1 MPILTVSMSG
11 LIPQHFIDDLIARVD
26 IIEVLGNRIQL
37 KKAGKEFKSVCPF
50 HDDSNPSLTIS
61 PAKGFYH
68 CFSCGA
74 HGTAVGFLMNYEHL
88 SFVEAIESLASSL
101 GVEIPYEK
109 NQQPI
114 KKNNNLFDLLEK
126 IQAHYQLELKNEK
139 KAIEYLKNRGITGK
153 IAKRFN
159 VGYAPSGWRNI
170 LDEFGKSSTEIDK
183 LTTLGLVIPKDN
195 NNHYDRF
202 RERIMFPIR
211 DSRGRFIGFGGRI
224 LTQDQPKYLNSPETP
239 LFHKGRELYGLYEC
253 QQALRKIERLVVVE
267 GYMDVI
273 SLAQHGVDYAVAS
286 MGTATTDDHFNRLFR
301 LTDYVY
307 FCFDGDQAGLDA
319 AWRALKNALPHI
331 REGRQIKF
339 VFLPENDD
347 PDTFIKKNS
356 AAIFE
361 KELNNGKDLSDFLI
375 EKLSKDIDVKSIDG
389 KARLAEKAKPL
400 ISKIPAG
407 IFKELIIDKLSESVS
422 LSSKKLKSIINQHE
436 SNALKKNI
444 IKNKKT
450 FTNNTLKNNK
460 EKPSIVKKA
469 ITLILNYPAIG
480 REAELSLIE
489 KNTKPGIEILKKLI
503 QTIKK
508 KPEINT
514 AGLIELW
521 RNDPEGKFLG
531 QLAIS
536 ELPVND
542 EFNTQAE
549 LNDCLLQLNKSYIK
563 ARITNLINK
572 QHEGEFSIEEK
583 KELKELIKTKK

>member
-1 MPILTVSMSG
+1 MSG

-26 IIEVLGNRIQL
+26 IVEVMGNRIQL

-88 SFVEAIESLASSL
+88 SFVEAIESLASNL
-101 GVEIPYEK
+101 GIEIPYEK

-126 IQAHYQLELKNEK
+126 IQAHYQLELKNDK
-139 KAIEYLKNRGITGK
+139 SAINYLKNRGITGK

-159 VGYAPSGWRNI
+159 IGYAPSGWRNI
-170 LDEFGKSSTEIDK
+170 LDSFGTSSTEIEK
-183 LTTLGLVIPKDN
+183 LITLGLVIPKDS
-195 NNHYDRF
+195 NHYDRF
-202 RERIMFPIR
+202 RERVMFPIR
-211 DSRGRFIGFGGRI
+211 DNRGRFIGFGGRI
-224 LTQDQPKYLNSPETP
+224 LNQDQPKYLNSPETP

-273 SLAQHGVDYAVAS
+273 SLAQHGIDYAVAS

-301 LTDYVY
+301 LTDYIY

-319 AWRALKNALPHI
+319 AWRALNNALKHI

-356 AAIFE
+356 ASIFE

-375 EKLSKDIDVKSIDG
+375 EKLAEDIDIKSIDG

-400 ISKIPAG
+400 ISIIPDG
-407 IFKELIIDKLSESVS
+407 IFKELIVNKLSESVG
-422 LSSKKLKSIINQHE
+422 LSAKKLASLISEH
-436 SNALKKNI
+436 KKNNLKI
-444 IKNKKT
+444 ATEQKQRIFNNKVQNNKK
-450 FTNNTLKNNK
+450 
-460 EKPSIVKKA
+460 EKTSITKKA
-469 ITLILNYPAIG
+469 ITLILNYPPIG
-480 REAELSLIE
+480 RQADLNLIE
-489 KNTKPGIEILKKLI
+489 KNIEPGTEILKKLI
-503 QTIKK
+503 QTIQK
-508 KPEINT
+508 KPDINT
-514 AGLIELW
+514 AGLIEYW
-521 RNDPEGKFLG
+521 RNDAEGKFLG
-531 QLAIS
+531 QLAS
-536 ELPVND
+536 KELPGND
-542 EFNTQAE
+542 EFNAQAE
-549 LNDCLLQLNKSYIK
+549 LNDCLTQLNKSYTK
-563 ARITNLINK
+563 TRVTSLINK
-572 QHEGEFSIEEK
+572 QRNENLSNDEK
-583 KELKELIKTKK
+583 KELNILINSRK

>member
-1 MPILTVSMSG
+1 MSG

-26 IIEVLGNRIQL
+26 IVEVMGNRIQL

-61 PAKGFYH
+61 PVKGFYH

-88 SFVEAIESLASSL
+88 SFVEAIESLASNL
-101 GVEIPYEK
+101 GIEIPYEK

-114 KKNNNLFDLLEK
+114 KKNNNLFDLLER
-126 IQAHYQLELKNEK
+126 IQAHYQLELKNDET
-139 KAIEYLKNRGITGK
+139 AIEYLKNRGITGK

-159 VGYAPSGWRNI
+159 IGYAPSGWRNI
-170 LDEFGKSSTEIDK
+170 MDSFGKSSTEIEK

-224 LTQDQPKYLNSPETP
+224 LNQDQPKYLNSPETP

-273 SLAQHGVDYAVAS
+273 SLAQHGIDYAVAS

-301 LTDYVY
+301 LTAYISL
-307 FCFDGDQAGLDA
+307 CFDGDQAGLDA
-319 AWRALKNALPHI
+319 AWRALNNALKHI

-361 KELNNGKDLSDFLI
+361 KELDNGKDLSDFLI
-375 EKLSKDIDVKSIDG
+375 DKLTIDIDIKSIDG
-389 KARLAEKAKPL
+389 RARLAEQAKPL
-400 ISKIPAG
+400 ISVIPEG
-407 IFKELIIDKLSESVS
+407 IFKELIIDKLSQSVG
-422 LSSKKLKSIINQHE
+422 LSSKKLTSLITEHKNTSLKMAAEQKQRIFNQ
-436 SNALKKNI
+436 KI
-444 IKNKKT
+444 IKNKK
-450 FTNNTLKNNK
+450 
-460 EKPSIVKKA
+460 EKTSITKKA
-469 ITLILNYPAIG
+469 ITLILNYPSIG
-480 REAELSLIE
+480 REAKLNLIE
-489 KNTKPGIEILKKLI
+489 KNNEPGTEILRKLI
-503 QTIKK
+503 QTIQKK
-508 KPEINT
+508 SDINT
-514 AGLIELW
+514 AGLIEFW

-531 QLAIS
+531 QLATK
-536 ELPVND
+536 ELPKND
-542 EFNTQAE
+542 EFNAQAE
-549 LNDCLLQLNKSYIK
+549 LNDCLIQLNKSYIK
-563 ARITNLINK
+563 TRITSLINK
-572 QHEGEFSIEEK
+572 QRNEDLSGDEK
-583 KELKELIKTKK
+583 KELNGLINSRKS

>member
-1 MPILTVSMSG
+1 MSG

-26 IIEVLGNRIQL
+26 IVEVMGNRIQL

-61 PAKGFYH
+61 PVKGFYH

-88 SFVEAIESLASSL
+88 SFVEAIESLASNL
-101 GVEIPYEK
+101 GIEIPYEK

-114 KKNNNLFDLLEK
+114 KKNNNLFDLLER
-126 IQAHYQLELKNEK
+126 IQAHYQLELKNDEP
-139 KAIEYLKNRGITGK
+139 AIEYLKNRGITGK

-170 LDEFGKSSTEIDK
+170 MDSFGKSSTEIEK

-211 DSRGRFIGFGGRI
+211 DNRGRFIGFGGRI
-224 LTQDQPKYLNSPETP
+224 LNQDQPKYLNSPETP

-273 SLAQHGVDYAVAS
+273 SLAQHGIDYAVAS

-301 LTDYVY
+301 LTDYIY

-319 AWRALKNALPHI
+319 AWRALNNALKHI

-361 KELNNGKDLSDFLI
+361 KELDNGKDLSDFLI
-375 EKLSKDIDVKSIDG
+375 DKLTKDIDIKSIDG
-389 KARLAEKAKPL
+389 RARLAEQAKPL
-400 ISKIPAG
+400 ISVIPEG
-407 IFKELIIDKLSESVS
+407 IFKELIIDKLSQSVG
-422 LSSKKLKSIINQHE
+422 LSSKKLTSLITEHKNKSLKIAVEQKQRIFNQ
-436 SNALKKNI
+436 KI
-444 IKNKKT
+444 IKNKK
-450 FTNNTLKNNK
+450 
-460 EKPSIVKKA
+460 EKTSITKKA
-469 ITLILNYPAIG
+469 ITLILNYPSIG
-480 REAELSLIE
+480 REAKLNLIE
-489 KNTKPGIEILKKLI
+489 KNNEPGTEILRKLI
-503 QTIKK
+503 QTIQK
-508 KPEINT
+508 KPDINT
-514 AGLIELW
+514 AGLIEFW
-521 RNDPEGKFLG
+521 RNDSEGKFLG
-531 QLAIS
+531 QLAS
-536 ELPVND
+536 KELPKND
-542 EFNTQAE
+542 EFNAQAE
-549 LNDCLLQLNKSYIK
+549 MNDCLIQLNKSYIK
-563 ARITNLINK
+563 TRITSLIDKQRNEDLSSDERKELNELINSRK
-572 QHEGEFSIEEK
+572 S
-583 KELKELIKTKK
+583 

>member
-1 MPILTVSMSG
+1 MSG

-26 IIEVLGNRIQL
+26 IVEVMGNRIQL

-88 SFVEAIESLASSL
+88 SFVEAIESLASNL
-101 GVEIPYEK
+101 GIEIPYEK

-114 KKNNNLFDLLEK
+114 KKNNNLFDLIEK
-126 IQAHYQLELKNEK
+126 IQAHYQLELKNDK
-139 KAIEYLKNRGITGK
+139 SAINYLKNRGITGK

-159 VGYAPSGWRNI
+159 IGYAPSGWRNI
-170 LDEFGKSSTEIDK
+170 LDSFGTSSTEIEK
-183 LTTLGLVIPKDN
+183 LITLGLVIPKDS
-195 NNHYDRF
+195 NHYDRF
-202 RERIMFPIR
+202 HERVMFPIR
-211 DSRGRFIGFGGRI
+211 DNRGRFIGFGGRI
-224 LTQDQPKYLNSPETP
+224 LNQDQPKYLNSPETP

-273 SLAQHGVDYAVAS
+273 SLAQHGIDYAVAS

-301 LTDYVY
+301 LTDYIY

-319 AWRALKNALPHI
+319 AWRALNNALKHI

-356 AAIFE
+356 ASIFE

-375 EKLSKDIDVKSIDG
+375 EKLAEDIDIKSIDG

-400 ISKIPAG
+400 ISIIPDG
-407 IFKELIIDKLSESVS
+407 IFKELIVNKLSESVG
-422 LSSKKLKSIINQHE
+422 LSAKKLASLISEH
-436 SNALKKNI
+436 KKNNLKI
-444 IKNKKT
+444 ATEQKQRIFNNKVQNNKK
-450 FTNNTLKNNK
+450 
-460 EKPSIVKKA
+460 EKTSITKKA
-469 ITLILNYPAIG
+469 ITLILNYPPIG
-480 REAELSLIE
+480 RQADLNLIE
-489 KNTKPGIEILKKLI
+489 KNIEPGTEILKKLI
-503 QTIKK
+503 QTIQK
-508 KPEINT
+508 KPDINT
-514 AGLIELW
+514 AGLIEVW
-521 RNDPEGKFLG
+521 RNDAEGKFLG
-531 QLAIS
+531 QLAS
-536 ELPVND
+536 KELPGND
-542 EFNTQAE
+542 EFNAQAE
-549 LNDCLLQLNKSYIK
+549 LNDCLTQLNKSYTK
-563 ARITNLINK
+563 TRVTSLINK
-572 QHEGEFSIEEK
+572 QRNENLSNDEK
-583 KELKELIKTKK
+583 KELNILINSRK

>member
-1 MPILTVSMSG
+1 MSG

-26 IIEVLGNRIQL
+26 IVEVMGNRIQL

-88 SFVEAIESLASSL
+88 SFVEAIESLASNL
-101 GVEIPYEK
+101 GIEIPYEK

-126 IQAHYQLELKNEK
+126 IQAHYQLELKNDK
-139 KAIEYLKNRGITGK
+139 SAINYLKNRGITGK

-159 VGYAPSGWRNI
+159 IGYAPSGWRNI
-170 LDEFGKSSTEIDK
+170 LDRFGTSSTEIEK
-183 LTTLGLVIPKDN
+183 LITLGLVIPKDS
-195 NNHYDRF
+195 NHYDRF
-202 RERIMFPIR
+202 RERVMFPIR
-211 DSRGRFIGFGGRI
+211 DNRGRFIGFGGRI
-224 LTQDQPKYLNSPETP
+224 LNQDQPKYLNSPETP

-273 SLAQHGVDYAVAS
+273 SLAQHGIDYAVAS

-301 LTDYVY
+301 LTDYIY

-319 AWRALKNALPHI
+319 AWRALNNALKHI

-356 AAIFE
+356 ASIFE

-375 EKLSKDIDVKSIDG
+375 EKLAEDIDIKSIDG
-389 KARLAEKAKPL
+389 RARLAEKAKPL
-400 ISKIPAG
+400 ISIIPDG
-407 IFKELIIDKLSESVS
+407 IFKELIVNKLSESVG
-422 LSSKKLKSIINQHE
+422 LSAKKLASLISEH
-436 SNALKKNI
+436 KKNNLKI
-444 IKNKKT
+444 ATEQKQRIFNNKVQNNKK
-450 FTNNTLKNNK
+450 
-460 EKPSIVKKA
+460 EKTSITKKA
-469 ITLILNYPAIG
+469 ITLILNYPLIG
-480 REAELSLIE
+480 RQADLNLIE
-489 KNTKPGIEILKKLI
+489 KNIEPGTEILKKLI
-503 QTIKK
+503 QTIQK
-508 KPEINT
+508 KPDINT
-514 AGLIELW
+514 AGLIEYW
-521 RNDPEGKFLG
+521 RNDAEGKFLG
-531 QLAIS
+531 QLAS
-536 ELPVND
+536 KELPGND
-542 EFNTQAE
+542 EFNAQAE
-549 LNDCLLQLNKSYIK
+549 LNDCLTQLNKSYTK
-563 ARITNLINK
+563 TRVTSLINK
-572 QHEGEFSIEEK
+572 QRNEDLSNDEK
-583 KELKELIKTKK
+583 KELNILINSRK

>member
-1 MPILTVSMSG
+1 MSG

-101 GVEIPYEK
+101 GVEIPYEQ

-114 KKNNNLFDLLEK
+114 KKKNNLFDLLEK
-126 IQAHYQLELKNEK
+126 IQNHYQLELKNEK

-159 VGYAPSGWRNI
+159 IGYAPSGWRNV
-170 LDEFGKSSTEIDK
+170 LDKFGQSSTEIDK
-183 LTTLGLVIPKDN
+183 LTTLGLIIPKDN

-224 LTQDQPKYLNSPETP
+224 LNQDQPKYLNSPETP

-253 QQALRKIERLVVVE
+253 QQALRKIEKLVVVE

-286 MGTATTDDHFNRLFR
+286 MGTATTDDHFKRLFR

-361 KELNNGKDLSDFLI
+361 KELNNGTDLSDFLI
-375 EKLSKDIDVKSIDG
+375 KKLSKNIDTKSIDG

-400 ISKIPAG
+400 IGNIPTG
-407 IFKELIIDKLSESVS
+407 IYKELIIDKLSESIS
-422 LSSKKLKSIINQHE
+422 LSPKKLRSIINQYE
-436 SNALKKNI
+436 SDVLKKNTT
-444 IKNKKT
+444 KNKKI
-450 FTNNTLKNNK
+450 FTNNAIKKNK
-460 EKPSIVKKA
+460 EKSSIVKKA
-469 ITLILNYPAIG
+469 ITLILNYPTIG
-480 REAELSLIE
+480 QEANLSLIE
-489 KNTKPGIEILKKLI
+489 KNSMPGIEILKKLI

-536 ELPVND
+536 ELPIND

-549 LNDCLLQLNKSYIK
+549 LNDCLSQLNKNNIK
-563 ARITNLINK
+563 TRITRLINK
-572 QHEGEFSIEEK
+572 QHEDGLSVEEK

>member
-1 MPILTVSMSG
+1 MSG

-26 IIEVLGNRIQL
+26 IVEVMGNRIQL

-61 PAKGFYH
+61 PVKGFYH

-88 SFVEAIESLASSL
+88 SFVEAIESLASNL
-101 GVEIPYEK
+101 GIEIPYEK

-114 KKNNNLFDLLEK
+114 KKNNNLFDLLER
-126 IQAHYQLELKNEK
+126 IQAHYQLELKNDEP
-139 KAIEYLKNRGITGK
+139 AIEYLKNRGITGK

-170 LDEFGKSSTEIDK
+170 MDSFGKSSTEIEK

-211 DSRGRFIGFGGRI
+211 DNRGRFIGFGGRI
-224 LTQDQPKYLNSPETP
+224 LNQDQPKYLNSPETP

-273 SLAQHGVDYAVAS
+273 SLAQHGIDYAVAS

-301 LTDYVY
+301 LTDYIY

-319 AWRALKNALPHI
+319 AWRALNNALKHI

-361 KELNNGKDLSDFLI
+361 KELDNGKDLSDFLI
-375 EKLSKDIDVKSIDG
+375 DKLTKDIDIKSIDG
-389 KARLAEKAKPL
+389 RARLAEQAKPL
-400 ISKIPAG
+400 ISVIPEG
-407 IFKELIIDKLSESVS
+407 IFKELIIDKLSQSVG
-422 LSSKKLKSIINQHE
+422 LSSKKLTSLITEHKNKSLKIAAEQKQRIFNQ
-436 SNALKKNI
+436 KI
-444 IKNKKT
+444 IKNKK
-450 FTNNTLKNNK
+450 
-460 EKPSIVKKA
+460 EKTSITKKA
-469 ITLILNYPAIG
+469 ITLILNYPSIG
-480 REAELSLIE
+480 REAKLNLIE
-489 KNTKPGIEILKKLI
+489 KNNEPGTEILRKLI
-503 QTIKK
+503 QTIQK
-508 KPEINT
+508 KPDINT
-514 AGLIELW
+514 AGLIEFW
-521 RNDPEGKFLG
+521 RNDSEGKFLG
-531 QLAIS
+531 QLAS
-536 ELPVND
+536 KELPKND
-542 EFNTQAE
+542 EFNAQAE
-549 LNDCLLQLNKSYIK
+549 VNDCLIQLNKSYIK
-563 ARITNLINK
+563 TRITSLIDKQRNEDLSSDERKELNELINSRK
-572 QHEGEFSIEEK
+572 S
-583 KELKELIKTKK
+583 

>member
-1 MPILTVSMSG
+1 MSG

-26 IIEVLGNRIQL
+26 IVEVMGNRIQL

-61 PAKGFYH
+61 PVKGFYH

-88 SFVEAIESLASSL
+88 SFVEAIESLASNL
-101 GVEIPYEK
+101 GIEIPYEK

-114 KKNNNLFDLLEK
+114 KKNNNLFDLLER
-126 IQAHYQLELKNEK
+126 IQAHYQLELKNDEP
-139 KAIEYLKNRGITGK
+139 AIEYLKNRGITGK

-170 LDEFGKSSTEIDK
+170 MDSFGKSSTEIEK

-211 DSRGRFIGFGGRI
+211 DNRGRFIGFGGRI
-224 LTQDQPKYLNSPETP
+224 LNQDQPKYLNSPETP

-273 SLAQHGVDYAVAS
+273 SLAQHGIDYAVAS

-301 LTDYVY
+301 LTDYIY

-319 AWRALKNALPHI
+319 AWRALNNALKHI

-361 KELNNGKDLSDFLI
+361 KELDNGKDLSDFLI
-375 EKLSKDIDVKSIDG
+375 DKLTKDIDIKSIDG
-389 KARLAEKAKPL
+389 RARLAEQAKPL
-400 ISKIPAG
+400 ISVIPEG
-407 IFKELIIDKLSESVS
+407 IFKELIIDKLSQSVG
-422 LSSKKLKSIINQHE
+422 LSSKKLTSLITEHKNKSLKIAAEQNQRIF
-436 SNALKKNI
+436 NQKI
-444 IKNKKT
+444 IKNKK
-450 FTNNTLKNNK
+450 
-460 EKPSIVKKA
+460 EKTSITKKA
-469 ITLILNYPAIG
+469 ITLILNYPSIG
-480 REAELSLIE
+480 REAKLNLIE
-489 KNTKPGIEILKKLI
+489 KNNEPGTEILRKLI
-503 QTIKK
+503 QTIQK
-508 KPEINT
+508 KPDINT
-514 AGLIELW
+514 AGLIEFW
-521 RNDPEGKFLG
+521 RNDSEGKFLG
-531 QLAIS
+531 QLAS
-536 ELPVND
+536 KELPKND
-542 EFNTQAE
+542 EFNAQAE
-549 LNDCLLQLNKSYIK
+549 MNDCLIQLNKSYIK
-563 ARITNLINK
+563 TRITSLIDKQRNEDLSSDERKELNELINSRK
-572 QHEGEFSIEEK
+572 S
-583 KELKELIKTKK
+583 

>member
-68 CFSCGA
+68 FFSCGA
-74 HGTAVGFLMNYEHL
+74 HGTAVGCLMNYEHL

-183 LTTLGLVIPKDN
+183 LTTLGLVIPK
-195 NNHYDRF
+195 
-202 RERIMFPIR
+202 
-211 DSRGRFIGFGGRI
+211 
-224 LTQDQPKYLNSPETP
+224 YLNSPETP

-253 QQALRKIERLVVVE
+253 QQTLRKIERLVVVE

-356 AAIFE
+356 AAIIE
-361 KELNNGKDLSDFLI
+361 KELINGKDLSEFLI

-489 KNTKPGIEILKKLI
+489 KNTRPGIEILKKLI
-503 QTIKK
+503 QSIKK

>member
-1 MPILTVSMSG
+1 MSG

-26 IIEVLGNRIQL
+26 IVEVMGNRIQL

-88 SFVEAIESLASSL
+88 SFVEAIESLASNL
-101 GVEIPYEK
+101 GIEIPYEK

-126 IQAHYQLELKNEK
+126 IQAHYQLELKNDK
-139 KAIEYLKNRGITGK
+139 SAINYLKNRGITGK

-159 VGYAPSGWRNI
+159 IGYAPSGWRNI
-170 LDEFGKSSTEIDK
+170 LDSFGTSSTEIEK
-183 LTTLGLVIPKDN
+183 LITLGLVIPKDS
-195 NNHYDRF
+195 NHYDRF
-202 RERIMFPIR
+202 RERVMFPIR
-211 DSRGRFIGFGGRI
+211 DNRGRFIGFGGRI
-224 LTQDQPKYLNSPETP
+224 LNQDQPKYLNSPETP

-273 SLAQHGVDYAVAS
+273 SLAQHGIDYAVAS

-301 LTDYVY
+301 LTDYIY

-319 AWRALKNALPHI
+319 AWRALNNALKHI

-356 AAIFE
+356 ASIFE

-375 EKLSKDIDVKSIDG
+375 EKLAEDIDIKSIDG

-400 ISKIPAG
+400 ISIIPDG
-407 IFKELIIDKLSESVS
+407 IFKELIVNKLSESVG
-422 LSSKKLKSIINQHE
+422 LSAKKLASLISEH
-436 SNALKKNI
+436 KKNNLKI
-444 IKNKKT
+444 ATEQKQRIFNNKVQNNKK
-450 FTNNTLKNNK
+450 
-460 EKPSIVKKA
+460 EKTSITKKA
-469 ITLILNYPAIG
+469 ITLILNYPPIG
-480 REAELSLIE
+480 RQADLNLIE
-489 KNTKPGIEILKKLI
+489 KNIEPGTEILKKLI
-503 QTIKK
+503 QTIQK
-508 KPEINT
+508 KPDINT
-514 AGLIELW
+514 AGLIEVW
-521 RNDPEGKFLG
+521 RNDAEGKFLG
-531 QLAIS
+531 QLAS
-536 ELPVND
+536 KELPGND
-542 EFNTQAE
+542 EFNAQAE
-549 LNDCLLQLNKSYIK
+549 LNDCLTQLNKSYTK
-563 ARITNLINK
+563 TRVTSLINK
-572 QHEGEFSIEEK
+572 QRNEDLSNDEK
-583 KELKELIKTKK
+583 KELNILINSRK

>member
-1 MPILTVSMSG
+1 MSG

-26 IIEVLGNRIQL
+26 IVEVMGNRIQL

-61 PAKGFYH
+61 PVKGFYH

-88 SFVEAIESLASSL
+88 SFVEAIESLASNL
-101 GVEIPYEK
+101 GIEIPYEK

-114 KKNNNLFDLLEK
+114 KKNNNLFDLLER
-126 IQAHYQLELKNEK
+126 IQAHYQLELKNDET
-139 KAIEYLKNRGITGK
+139 AIEYLKNRGITGK

-159 VGYAPSGWRNI
+159 IGYAPSGWRNI
-170 LDEFGKSSTEIDK
+170 MDSFGKSSTEIEK

-224 LTQDQPKYLNSPETP
+224 LNQDQPKYLNSPETP

-273 SLAQHGVDYAVAS
+273 SLAQHGIDYAVAS

-301 LTDYVY
+301 LTDYIY

-319 AWRALKNALPHI
+319 AWRALNNALKHI

-361 KELNNGKDLSDFLI
+361 KELDNGKDLSDFLI
-375 EKLSKDIDVKSIDG
+375 DKLTIDIDIKSIDG
-389 KARLAEKAKPL
+389 RARLAEQAKPL
-400 ISKIPAG
+400 ISVIPEG
-407 IFKELIIDKLSESVS
+407 IFKELIIDKLSQSVG
-422 LSSKKLKSIINQHE
+422 LSSKKLTSLITEHKNTSLKMAAEQKQRIFNQ
-436 SNALKKNI
+436 KI
-444 IKNKKT
+444 IKNKK
-450 FTNNTLKNNK
+450 
-460 EKPSIVKKA
+460 EKTSITKKA
-469 ITLILNYPAIG
+469 ITLILNYPSIG
-480 REAELSLIE
+480 REAKLNLIE
-489 KNTKPGIEILKKLI
+489 KNNEPGTEILRKLI
-503 QTIKK
+503 QTIQKK
-508 KPEINT
+508 SDINT
-514 AGLIELW
+514 AGLIEFW

-531 QLAIS
+531 QLATK
-536 ELPVND
+536 ELPKND
-542 EFNTQAE
+542 EFNAQAE
-549 LNDCLLQLNKSYIK
+549 LNDCLIQLNKSYIK
-563 ARITNLINK
+563 TRITSLINK
-572 QHEGEFSIEEK
+572 QRNEDLSGDEK
-583 KELKELIKTKK
+583 KELNGLINSRKS

>member
-1 MPILTVSMSG
+1 MSG

-26 IIEVLGNRIQL
+26 IVEVMGNRIQL

-61 PAKGFYH
+61 PVKGFYH

-88 SFVEAIESLASSL
+88 SFVEAIESLASNL
-101 GVEIPYEK
+101 GIEIPYEK

-114 KKNNNLFDLLEK
+114 KKNNNLFDLLER
-126 IQAHYQLELKNEK
+126 IQAHYQLELKNDEP
-139 KAIEYLKNRGITGK
+139 AIEYLKNRGITGK

-170 LDEFGKSSTEIDK
+170 MDSFGKSSTEIEK

-211 DSRGRFIGFGGRI
+211 DNRGRFIGFGGRI
-224 LTQDQPKYLNSPETP
+224 LNQDQPKYLNSPETP

-273 SLAQHGVDYAVAS
+273 SLAQHGIDYAVAS

-301 LTDYVY
+301 LTDYIY

-319 AWRALKNALPHI
+319 AWRALNNALKHI

-361 KELNNGKDLSDFLI
+361 KELDNGKDLSDFLI
-375 EKLSKDIDVKSIDG
+375 DKLTKDIDIKSIDG
-389 KARLAEKAKPL
+389 RARLAEQAKPL
-400 ISKIPAG
+400 ISVIPEG
-407 IFKELIIDKLSESVS
+407 IFKELIIDKLSQSVG
-422 LSSKKLKSIINQHE
+422 LSSKKLTSLITEHKNKSLKIAAEQKQRIFNQ
-436 SNALKKNI
+436 KI
-444 IKNKKT
+444 IKNKK
-450 FTNNTLKNNK
+450 
-460 EKPSIVKKA
+460 EKTSITKKA
-469 ITLILNYPAIG
+469 ITLILNYPSIG
-480 REAELSLIE
+480 REAKLNLIE
-489 KNTKPGIEILKKLI
+489 KNNEPGTEILRKLI
-503 QTIKK
+503 QTIQK
-508 KPEINT
+508 KPDINT
-514 AGLIELW
+514 AGLIEFW
-521 RNDPEGKFLG
+521 RNDSEGKFLG
-531 QLAIS
+531 QLAS
-536 ELPVND
+536 KELPKND
-542 EFNTQAE
+542 EFNAQAE
-549 LNDCLLQLNKSYIK
+549 LNDCLIQLNKSYIK
-563 ARITNLINK
+563 TRITSLIDKQRNEDLSSDERKELNELINSRK
-572 QHEGEFSIEEK
+572 S
-583 KELKELIKTKK
+583 

>member
-1 MPILTVSMSG
+1 MSG

-26 IIEVLGNRIQL
+26 IVEVMGNRIQL

-88 SFVEAIESLASSL
+88 SFVEAIESLASNL
-101 GVEIPYEK
+101 GIEIPYEK

-114 KKNNNLFDLLEK
+114 KKNNNLFDLLVK
-126 IQAHYQLELKNEK
+126 IQAHYQLELKNDK
-139 KAIEYLKNRGITGK
+139 SAINYLKNRGITGK

-159 VGYAPSGWRNI
+159 IGYAPSGWRNI
-170 LDEFGKSSTEIDK
+170 LDSFGTSSTEIEK
-183 LTTLGLVIPKDN
+183 LITLGLVIPKDS
-195 NNHYDRF
+195 NHYDRF
-202 RERIMFPIR
+202 RERVMFPIR
-211 DSRGRFIGFGGRI
+211 DNRGRFIGFGGRI
-224 LTQDQPKYLNSPETP
+224 FNQDQPKYLNSPETP

-273 SLAQHGVDYAVAS
+273 SLAQHGIDYAVAS

-301 LTDYVY
+301 LTDYIY

-319 AWRALKNALPHI
+319 AWRALNNALKHI

-356 AAIFE
+356 ASIFE

-375 EKLSKDIDVKSIDG
+375 EKLAEDIDIKSIDG

-400 ISKIPAG
+400 ISIIPDG
-407 IFKELIIDKLSESVS
+407 IFKELIVNKLSESVG
-422 LSSKKLKSIINQHE
+422 LSAKKLASLISEH
-436 SNALKKNI
+436 KKNNLKI
-444 IKNKKT
+444 ATEQKQRIFNNKVQNNKKE
-450 FTNNTLKNNK
+450 NT
-460 EKPSIVKKA
+460 SITKKA
-469 ITLILNYPAIG
+469 ITLILNYPPIG
-480 REAELSLIE
+480 RQADLNLIE
-489 KNTKPGIEILKKLI
+489 KNIEPGTEILKKLI
-503 QTIKK
+503 QTIQK
-508 KPEINT
+508 KPDINT
-514 AGLIELW
+514 AGLIEYW
-521 RNDPEGKFLG
+521 RNDAEGKFLG
-531 QLAIS
+531 QLAS
-536 ELPVND
+536 KELPGND
-542 EFNTQAE
+542 EFNAQAE
-549 LNDCLLQLNKSYIK
+549 LNDCLTQLNKSYTK
-563 ARITNLINK
+563 TRVTSLINK
-572 QHEGEFSIEEK
+572 QRNEDLSNDEK
-583 KELKELIKTKK
+583 KELNILINSRK